1 MSQNAKNMTPQ
12 ATEATNNYV
21 TALSY
26 DGNSNLEYL
35 GRANIGTAQS
45 VTGWQIKKLSYD
57 GNNNLTDIQQEG
69 GNATF
74 DAIWDDRA
82 GLSYS

>member
-1 MSQNAKNMTPQ
+1 MARNAKAMKPT
-12 ATEATNNYV
+12 AIECTNNYV
-21 TALSY
+21 MALDY
-26 DGNSNLEYL
+26 DSDNNLIYF
-35 GRANIGTAQS
+35 GKADPGTAQS
-45 VTGWQIKKLSYD
+45 ETGWQIKKLIYD
-57 GNNNLTDIQQEG
+57 SNGNLTDIQQEG